1 MCNTLY
7 KHIKTKLFVLK
18 QIHNKTIWW
27 VVLERKILDHI
38 LKSPNAF
45 KTLYTRWRR
54 QTSIDMYYTCFQNIM
69 LHHLNTCPMKLHTKH
84 SLNKTKNWSTTTQME
99 TTRKWVSVGL
109 IHSVNE
115 MVQYQSYQ
123 CNELYFQTMPM
134 KTENVIFFFFFSLNR
149 TVNDMVHCSSFP
161 DAVKFTFHSW
171 CLNNQGP
178 WIAGVYRT
186 RCRPY
191 IWPLFLAHMESLYCH
206 WSGTIDLHV

>member
-1 MCNTLY
+1 MTFLSWFKCKDQGILTWSNTCAIHY
-7 KHIKTKLFVLK
+7 TNTSKQNCLFLK

-115 MVQYQSYQ
+115 MVQ
-123 CNELYFQTMPM
+123 
-134 KTENVIFFFFFSLNR
+134 
-149 TVNDMVHCSSFP
+149 
-161 DAVKFTFHSW
+161 
-171 CLNNQGP
+171 
-178 WIAGVYRT
+178 
-186 RCRPY
+186 
-191 IWPLFLAHMESLYCH
+191 
-206 WSGTIDLHV
+206 